1 MKNLPTI
8 CSQDIV
14 IDTCVL
20 SHSCNPGAPLHESS
34 FAIVQWMFANQDVL
48 WVLDDN
54 GKDQPNP
61 ATSALYAEYHRTL
74 PPQSLPLVVLA
85 QYLAFGRVRFSDRP
99 NESMRN
105 LIAKLI
111 PRNRIDRVVLGAA
124 AGSNDKVLV
133 SNDEDD
139 FSSSVREG
147 AEKRLGVQILCSD
160 ELTP

>member
-1 MKNLPTI
+1 
-8 CSQDIV
+8 
-14 IDTCVL
+14 
-20 SHSCNPGAPLHESS
+20 
-34 FAIVQWMFANQDVL
+34 MFANQDVL

-61 ATSALYAEYHRTL
+61 ITSALYAEYHRTL

-85 QYLAFGRVRFSDRP
+85 QYLTFGRVKFSDRP

-111 PRNRIDRVVLGAA
+111 PRNRLDRVVLGAA
-124 AGSNDKVLV
+124 AGSSDRVLV

-139 FSSSVREG
+139 FSSSVREE
-147 AEKRLGVQILCSD
+147 AEKRLGVHILCSD
-160 ELTP
+160 ELTS